1 MCDVNVCQSCHVG
14 FSERPWRSLPPKN
27 VIVNAETSLDVSSL
41 SMDDGVAA
49 TNATTS
55 VPITDIVIHPPK
67 PIKQRMTACA

>member
-1 MCDVNVCQSCHVG
+1 
-14 FSERPWRSLPPKN
+14 
-27 VIVNAETSLDVSSL
+27 
-41 SMDDGVAA
+41 MDDGVAA